1 MHFLLNLLAFALFA
15 FVLFEL
21 STLLVAVGLLLLLA
35 ATLCFL
41 NCFELAFLLQ
51 VLSRLC
57 GVPLKFLH
65 SLVFILSFVLGKV
78 STDFHLVKIVLEA
91 NINNFLVLPKLKM
104 LNLHSELG
112 CFCVGSASYPG

>member
-1 MHFLLNLLAFALFA
+1 
-15 FVLFEL
+15 VLFEL

-57 GVPLKFLH
+57 GVPLEFLH

-78 STDFHLVKIVLEA
+78 STDFSLVKVVLEA
-91 NINNFLVLPKLKM
+91 NINNFLVLPRLKM